1 VSLFRKRINGT
12 YLLDKRE
19 FNSRLKKMLG
29 FSPGNLD
36 LYEIAFIHRSA
47 TFTLPSGKKVNN
59 ERLEY
64 LGDAVLDAIL
74 SDYLFEKFPD
84 ANEGFLTK
92 IRSRIVNRD
101 VLNEL
106 SVSMGINKILISK
119 INSSHLTKN
128 LYGDAFEAL
137 IGAVFLDKGF
147 KKTKKVFIKN
157 VLNKYLD
164 LDLIVKTDTDYKS
177 LVFEWVQK
185 HKSNLIFTYNEEY
198 DFNLKKSVFS
208 TVLFIDKKEFGEGH
222 GSSKKEAEQEAA
234 CLAWISCLAMLLS
247 SSLESNRQ
255 TMSPF
260 STRLSREPRVFL
272 ASKAPISCMAD
283 LSKLDCKLA

>member
-12 YLLDKRE
+12 YLVDKRE
-19 FNSRLKKMLG
+19 FSSRLKKILG
-29 FSPGNLD
+29 FRPGNLR

-47 TFTLPSGKKVNN
+47 SFTLPDGKKVNN

-101 VLNEL
+101 ILNQL
-106 SVSMGINKILISK
+106 AISMGINKILIS
-119 INSSHLTKN
+119 NVSSSHPTRN

-137 IGAVFLDKGF
+137 IGSVFIDKGF
-147 KKTKKVFIKN
+147 KKTKKLFLNN

-164 LDLIVKTDTDYKS
+164 LNVIVSTDTDYKS

-185 HKSNLIFTYNEEY
+185 NKSNLIFTYNEEY
-198 DFNLKKSVFS
+198 DFKLKKSVFS
-208 TVLFIDKKEFGEGH
+208 TILFIDKEELGEGH

-234 CLAWISCLAMLLS
+234 SMAWK
-247 SSLESNRQ
+247 
-255 TMSPF
+255 
-260 STRLSREPRVFL
+260 RLKDNLRG
-272 ASKAPISCMAD
+272 
-283 LSKLDCKLA
+283 

>member
-1 VSLFRKRINGT
+1 MSLFRKKLKGT
-12 YLLDKRE
+12 YLPDKRE
-19 FNSRLKKMLG
+19 FRSSLIKILG
-29 FSPGNLD
+29 FKPGNLE

-47 TFTLPSGKKVNN
+47 TFTLSNGKKVNN

-101 VLNEL
+101 VLNQL
-106 SVSMGINKILISK
+106 AISMGINKILVSRV
-119 INSSHLTKN
+119 NSSHLTKN

-137 IGAVFLDKGF
+137 IGSVFLDRGF
-147 KKTKKVFIKN
+147 KKTKKLFIKN
-157 VLNKYLD
+157 VLNKYLN

-185 HKSNLIFTYNEEY
+185 NKSNLIFTYNEEY
-198 DFNLKKSVFS
+198 DFILKKSVFS
-208 TVLFIDKKEFGEGH
+208 TILFIDKQEFGAGH
-222 GSSKKEAEQEAA
+222 GSSKKEAEQEASSQ
-234 CLAWISCLAMLLS
+234 AWK
-247 SSLESNRQ
+247 
-255 TMSPF
+255 
-260 STRLSREPRVFL
+260 RL
-272 ASKAPISCMAD
+272 KD
-283 LSKLDCKLA
+283 NYTG

>member
-1 VSLFRKRINGT
+1 
-12 YLLDKRE
+12 
-19 FNSRLKKMLG
+19 
-29 FSPGNLD
+29 
-36 LYEIAFIHRSA
+36 
-47 TFTLPSGKKVNN
+47 
-59 ERLEY
+59 
-64 LGDAVLDAIL
+64 
-74 SDYLFEKFPD
+74 
-84 ANEGFLTK
+84 
-92 IRSRIVNRD
+92 
-101 VLNEL
+101 
-106 SVSMGINKILISK
+106 MGINKILISK

-222 GSSKKEAEQEAA
+222 GSSKKEAEQESA
-234 CLAWISCLAMLLS
+234 CQAW
-247 SSLESNRQ
+247 
-255 TMSPF
+255 
-260 STRLSREPRVFL
+260 
-272 ASKAPISCMAD
+272 K
-283 LSKLDCKLA
+283 KLKDNFCN

>member
-1 VSLFRKRINGT
+1 MSLFRKRINGT

-19 FNSRLKKMLG
+19 FSSRLRKILG
-29 FSPGNLD
+29 FRPGNLR

-47 TFTLPSGKKVNN
+47 SFTLPDGKKVNN

-74 SDYLFEKFPD
+74 SDFLFEKFPD

-101 VLNEL
+101 VLNQL
-106 SVSMGINKILISK
+106 ALSMGINKILVS
-119 INSSHLTKN
+119 NVSSVHPTKN

-137 IGAVFLDKGF
+137 IGVVFIDKGF
-147 KKTKKVFIKN
+147 KKTKKLFLKN
-157 VLNKYLD
+157 VLNKYLN
-164 LDLIVKTDTDYKS
+164 LNEIINTDTDYKS

-198 DFNLKKSVFS
+198 DFKLKKSVFS
-208 TVLFIDKKEFGEGH
+208 TILTIDKKELGEGH
-222 GSSKKEAEQEAA
+222 GSSKKEAEQEAS
-234 CLAWISCLAMLLS
+234 CQAWK
-247 SSLESNRQ
+247 
-255 TMSPF
+255 
-260 STRLSREPRVFL
+260 RLKDNCY
-272 ASKAPISCMAD
+272 A
-283 LSKLDCKLA
+283 

>member
-1 VSLFRKRINGT
+1 VFLFRKRINGT
-12 YLLDKRE
+12 YLPDKRE
-19 FNSRLKKMLG
+19 FRSRLKKILG
-29 FSPGNLD
+29 FKPGNLE

-47 TFTLPSGKKVNN
+47 TFVLPDGKKVNN

-74 SDYLFEKFPD
+74 SDYLFEKFPE

-92 IRSRIVNRD
+92 IRSRIVNRE
-101 VLNEL
+101 VLNQL
-106 SVSMGINKILISK
+106 ALSMGFNKILVSR

-137 IGAVFLDKGF
+137 IGSVFLDKGF
-147 KKTKKVFIKN
+147 KKTKNVFIKN

-164 LDLIVKTDTDYKS
+164 LELIVKTDTDYKS

-185 HKSNLIFTYNEEY
+185 NKSNLIFTYSEEY

-208 TVLFIDKKEFGEGH
+208 TVLSIDKEEFGVGH

-234 CLAWISCLAMLLS
+234 NQAW
-247 SSLESNRQ
+247 
-255 TMSPF
+255 
-260 STRLSREPRVFL
+260 
-272 ASKAPISCMAD
+272 K
-283 LSKLDCKLA
+283 KLKDNYNG